1 MPRSSKAP
9 WAWAYASGHDAR
21 GGAPSRPRGSR
32 RLGEGAI
39 AVTSL
44 AISVFSLLVAAL
56 AYFSGGRQWHREGPV
71 LAFDLTVVAYRHP
84 GTEVVHRIQTRMEVV
99 NVGRM
104 AASVR
109 AAEMRG
115 PWSDSYVLTDITL
128 GTDGAPMLQPTE
140 YEVSNGV
147 EFLRPIHQVRE
158 ALERLPPK
166 DQFAEEILKTMRPEP
181 ETMVRGRVRRGDG
194 KVFGTARRTLC
205 IYREEAWPG
214 LTPASRELQGPASDE
229 HP

>member
-1 MPRSSKAP
+1 MTLTLLLGYGREAAIGPR
-9 WAWAYASGHDAR
+9 
-21 GGAPSRPRGSR
+21 
-32 RLGEGAI
+32 EGTI

-44 AISVFSLLVAAL
+44 VISVFSLLVAVL
-56 AYFSGGRQWHREGPV
+56 AYFSGGRQWRREGPV

-84 GTEVVHRIQTRMEVV
+84 GTEVVHRIRTRMEVV

-109 AAEMRG
+109 AAELRG
-115 PWSDSYVLTDITL
+115 PWSDSYVLTDITS
-128 GTDGAPMLQPTE
+128 GSAGASMLQPTE

-158 ALERLPPK
+158 ALERPPSE
-166 DQFAEEILKTMRPEP
+166 DQFAEEILRTMRPEP
-181 ETMVRGRVRRGDG
+181 ETMVRGRVRRCDG

-214 LTPASRELQGPASDE
+214 LTAASRELPSSPSEE